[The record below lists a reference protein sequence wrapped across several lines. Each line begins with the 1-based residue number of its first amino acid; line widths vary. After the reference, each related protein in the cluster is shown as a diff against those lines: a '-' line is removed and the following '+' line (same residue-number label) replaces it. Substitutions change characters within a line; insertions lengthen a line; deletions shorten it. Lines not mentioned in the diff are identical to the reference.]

1 MRFETLPVA
10 KSVLYAILASLTF
23 VAIMAL
29 AFATHPAYAGQI
41 SDRNHQPTPQPAP
54 AKDSSND
61 GALIVGFVLVS
72 VGLAIYLDRERK
84 QKVALQVDR
93 TPTAPIAIV
102 KFEQR
107 F

>member
-1 MRFETLPVA
+1 MRFETLSTA
-10 KSVLYAILASLTF
+10 KNVLYAILASLTF
-23 VAIMAL
+23 AFVILLAMSVQPSYGAEVA
-29 AFATHPAYAGQI
+29 
-41 SDRNHQPTPQPAP
+41 NHHPQPAPQSAP

-84 QKVALQVDR
+84 QKVALQIDR
-93 TPTAPIAIV
+93 TPTAPIAVV

>member
-1 MRFETLPVA
+1 MSTA
-10 KSVLYAILASLTF
+10 KNVLYAIVATLTF

-41 SDRNHQPTPQPAP
+41 GDRNHQPQPQPAP
-54 AKDSSND
+54 AKESSND
-61 GALIVGFVLVS
+61 AALIAGFVLAS

-84 QKVALQVDR
+84 QKVSLQIDR
-93 TPTAPIAIV
+93 TQNVPIV